1 MYELM
6 IMAVKHQIFAIRNP
20 RHLTMV
26 TLNHLDAMQDY
37 TCNTETRK
45 SIRLAHEFLINV
57 RNFFTGCPNK
67 FLKISAPN

>member
-1 MYELM
+1 
-6 IMAVKHQIFAIRNP
+6 
-20 RHLTMV
+20 MV

-57 RNFFTGCPNK
+57 RNAFICSLNCSSLPQGCLRLHAT
-67 FLKISAPN
+67 FQTF

>member
-6 IMAVKHQIFAIRNP
+6 IMAVKHQIFSIRNP
-20 RHLTMV
+20 RHLTMI

-57 RNFFTGCPNK
+57 S
-67 FLKISAPN
+67 LKQSIIYL